1 VKKAVRGMIRTCLVP
16 MRNKCERCRTC
27 RRHSAFTMTELIVVL
42 VMISLIALLAQMNF
56 FSLLTK
62 NTFRVQAQ
70 ELISAM
76 QMAASAA
83 AESGKR
89 YEVIIDM
96 TEQTYVLREI
106 TSSDLSEV
114 LDEEIIVSNEFSNN
128 CQAAYVLFD
137 DGDFAN
143 EGRAKFRVGHSGW
156 QYGGRIV
163 LLDKNEKPYSVV
175 VNRLNRIV
183 TLQDDEAA
191 LLLPKRPDEMLF

>member
-1 VKKAVRGMIRTCLVP
+1 MIRTCSVP
-16 MRNKCERCRTC
+16 MRNKCEPRRTY
-27 RRHSAFTMTELIVVL
+27 RRHSALTMTELIVVL
-42 VMISLIALLAQMNF
+42 VMISLIVLLAQMNF

-70 ELISAM
+70 EFVSAM
-76 QMAASAA
+76 QMAANAA
-83 AESGKR
+83 AESSRR
-89 YEVIIDM
+89 YEVIIDL

-106 TSSDLSEV
+106 TSPDLSEV
-114 LDEEIIVSNEFSNN
+114 MDEEIIVSNEFSGS

-137 DGDFAN
+137 DGDFTN

-156 QYGGRIV
+156 QYGGRVV
-163 LLDKNEKPYSVV
+163 LLDKNEKQYSVV

-183 TLQDDEAA
+183 TLQDDEVA

>member
-1 VKKAVRGMIRTCLVP
+1 
-16 MRNKCERCRTC
+16 
-27 RRHSAFTMTELIVVL
+27 MTELIVVL
-42 VMISLIALLAQMNF
+42 VMISLIVLLAQMNF

-76 QMAASAA
+76 QMAANAA

-106 TSSDLSEV
+106 TSPDLSEV

-163 LLDKNEKPYSVV
+163 LLDRNETPYSVV